1 MQARSKKVRR
11 SVRTL
16 HLRIF
21 TNRDEEEYH
30 GDTDDRSTAC
40 GLPDTPHHLAEQRI
54 APDCHINVFSS
65 EAMRRITL
73 LKSTNVTSLEYKIC
87 KTCKKRVEFMTSLG
101 GFA

>member
-11 SVRTL
+11 SMRTL

-21 TNRDEEEYH
+21 TNRDEEE
-30 GDTDDRSTAC
+30 DNSRTDNRQTAC

-54 APDCHINVFSS
+54 APDCHINVFSVDS
-65 EAMRRITL
+65 DAMRRITL
-73 LKSTNVTSLEYKIC
+73 LKKYKLC